1 LISCL
6 EGGWHYKKDTENDG
20 KPEKDGIFEHGG
32 DIIRIYMAST
42 VKPNDIILPPS
53 YQVRSR
59 LVRSW
64 GGRVIGSSGVK
75 GLFRKESAPATAGL
89 KKESIGI
96 PMHQLNDE
104 DAADQVNSWYTW
116 SQGRKRQ
123 DNARAERYRN
133 IFLCKDPPPSEFNVS
148 TGDPDEDKRLYS
160 DTYLPMVSAMVEAAT
175 AQLLG
180 ILFSR
185 PDYMQAVA
193 EHPVDFFSQELISE
207 HMRRRHRQMD
217 FKNTIAEAVQTALQY
232 DYAVTRC
239 YWKIAPGEKK
249 SRKTE
254 TNVVELGPLSVNRRE
269 TFMDRNPAMVIDRP
283 DVEVLD
289 YFLTYPDYD
298 ARRGFDDSEFFCD
311 VYYPSL
317 TLLKALD
324 RSRNPNMGF
333 FYNIDKVVRQHLKSQ
348 GVKDPTPGQIEAWP
362 LNEQDDPAE
371 RSFTKSGTRVKVIRC
386 YTPYEVVETCYG
398 IPIRRHRI
406 EGYPYQLWK
415 TVVRTQEFPGMG
427 MIERLE
433 RPQYDVNLILNLK
446 RDFQNFIMNPISILD
461 ESIWPMGEEGD
472 IHLYP
477 GRTFKNDS
485 GRPAEEMISVV
496 KPGFDVGSQ
505 ANEEIGLQ
513 MSLAERIGTGLNPQ
527 GAFARGKKTATEV
540 SEVSTGSSNKA
551 LRITERWEDVC
562 LEKIFTTQFY
572 LEQVNMTTPQVLSL
586 HGTKG
591 YEYFQ
596 VAKED
601 YFWLGEPR
609 MEMRGTSYLAEDAIA
624 EQKFFTGINFAL
636 AAPQLHNVPNI
647 FKRMWQILEP
657 RQWSEFL
664 RGQGEA
670 GHDVPP
676 GIENFIMARGHPPEI
691 SPMNDDVE
699 HLRSHEKVSQSIDF
713 QLWPRSYQNNMT
725 QHVFDHRQQMNQ
737 KQPPRP
743 IDGEL
748 VSQQDGSDTQRGIRG
763 LAQR

>member
-1 LISCL
+1 MS
-6 EGGWHYKKDTENDG
+6 
-20 KPEKDGIFEHGG
+20 IF
-32 DIIRIYMAST
+32 
-42 VKPNDIILPPS
+42 
-53 YQVRSR
+53 
-59 LVRSW
+59 
-64 GGRVIGSSGVK
+64 SSIK
-75 GLFRKESAPATAGL
+75 SLFRKESEPVSAGN
-89 KKESIGI
+89 KKESLGI
-96 PMHQLNDE
+96 PMHQLNDQ

-116 SQGRKRQ
+116 SQGKKKQ
-123 DNARAERYRN
+123 DNQRCERYRN

-180 ILFSR
+180 IMFSR
-185 PDYMQAVA
+185 PDYMQVVA
-193 EHPVDFFSQELISE
+193 DHPVDFFSQELISE

-217 FKNTIAEAVQTALQY
+217 FKNTIAETVQTALMY

-249 SRKTE
+249 SRKKQTSI
-254 TNVVELGPLSVNRRE
+254 VELGPLSVNRRE
-269 TFMDRNPAMVIDRP
+269 SFMDRNPAMVIDRP

-298 ARRGFDDSEFFCD
+298 ARKGFDDSEFFID

-324 RSRNPNMGF
+324 RGRNPNMGF
-333 FYNIDKVVRQHLKSQ
+333 FYNIDRVIREQMKLD
-348 GVKDPTPGQIEAWP
+348 GVKEPTSAQIEAWP
-362 LNEQDDPAE
+362 LSDQDDPAE
-371 RSFTKSGTRVKVIRC
+371 RNFMKAGTRVKVVRA
-386 YTPYEVVETCYG
+386 YTPYEIVETCLG

-415 TVVRTQEFPGMG
+415 TVVRPQEFPGMG

-446 RDFQNFIMNPISILD
+446 RDYQNYIMNPISVLD
-461 ESIWPMGEEGD
+461 ESIWPIGEEGD
-472 IHLYP
+472 IHMYA
-477 GRTFKNDS
+477 GRTFKNES
-485 GRPAEEMISVV
+485 GRPAQDMIAIV
-496 KPGFDVGSQ
+496 KPGLDISGQ

-513 MSLAERIGTGLNPQ
+513 LSMAERVGTGPNPQ
-527 GAFARGKKTATEV
+527 GAFTRGKKTATEV
-540 SEVSTGSSNKA
+540 TEVSTGSSNKA

-562 LEKIFTTQFY
+562 LEKIYITQFY
-572 LEQVNMTTPQVLSL
+572 LEQTRMTQAQILSL
-586 HGTKG
+586 HGAKG
-591 YEYFQ
+591 YEYFK

-609 MEMRGTSYLAEDAIA
+609 MEMRGTSYLAEEAAA
-624 EQKFFTGINFAL
+624 EQKFFTGLNFAL
-636 AAPQLHNVPNI
+636 AAPQLHNIPNI

-664 RGQGEA
+664 KGPGEA

-676 GIENFIMARGHPPEI
+676 GIENYIMARGHPAEV
-691 SPMNDDVE
+691 SPMNNDPE
-699 HLRSHEKVSQSIDF
+699 HLRSHEKIRQSIDF
-713 QLWPRSYQNNMT
+713 QLWPKSYQNNMVR
-725 QHVFDHRQQMNQ
+725 HIFDHNQQMSQ

-743 IDGEL
+743 IDAEL
-748 VSQQDGSDTQRGIRG
+748 VSQQDGSDSLRGIRG
-763 LAQR
+763 LVSK